1 MLTIRLTRKG
11 KKNQP
16 FFRVI
21 VIDKRR
27 TAKGGNAVEVL
38 GNVDPLTKKRNF
50 KKDRILYWISKGA
63 KPSPSV
69 HNLLVSEK
77 IIDAKKIN
85 VSKKPKKSA
94 EEVKTPAPAAA
105 VASPEAPVAAPA
117 EVSVSAPGSNP
128 VEIKTSMPEVAV
140 AEQKP
145 EEPRLEA
152 EKPAEPEKP
161 AEEAKPEEIK
171 VEEAKPEESKA

>member
-21 VIDKRR
+21 VIDKKR
-27 TAKGGNAVEVL
+27 TARGGNAVEIL

-85 VSKKPKKSA
+85 VSKKPKVLSEAEGPKKSA
-94 EEVKTPAPAAA
+94 EVASAAASAPTEVKAEEKP
-105 VASPEAPVAAPA
+105 VEAPKE
-117 EVSVSAPGSNP
+117 EVKP
-128 VEIKTSMPEVAV
+128 VE
-140 AEQKP
+140 
-145 EEPRLEA
+145 EPV
-152 EKPAEPEKP
+152 KPAEPKP
-161 AEEAKPEEIK
+161 AEAPKEPAQNPADIKAGEGEKEE
-171 VEEAKPEESKA
+171 PKA